1 MEKSRASGKKKKKED
16 AAESKAGCQADFSSI
31 SQFRTRNSLAWQ
43 VEKISRPSGKKKQED
58 AAEAKKAGC
67 LAHSDN
73 RFPGVGIA

>member
-43 VEKISRPSGKKKQED
+43 VEKIRASGKKKQED

-67 LAHSDN
+67 LAHYDN

>member
-1 MEKSRASGKKKKKED
+1 MTLFL
-16 AAESKAGCQADFSSI
+16 KADLTVEEQMQRVIRKYPEADFSSI

-43 VEKISRPSGKKKQED
+43 VEKIRASGKKKQED

-73 RFPGVGIA
+73 CLELA

>member
-1 MEKSRASGKKKKKED
+1 MTLFL
-16 AAESKAGCQADFSSI
+16 KADLTPEEQMQRVIRKYPEADFSSI
-31 SQFRTRNSLAWQ
+31 SQFRTRNSLMAGG
-43 VEKISRPSGKKKQED
+43 KSRASGKKKQED